1 MKEKR
6 LLNALGQVDDQY
18 IEEASLDRPVKKP
31 GWLKWAA
38 MAACLCLIAVAAL
51 LIPGTLAPASENDQY
66 LDGGNK
72 GSYLDGD
79 PDGYGKAGDLAPM
92 VCVNRI
98 VYQIAANQPDLTGK
112 EDEFVYLGEIVS
124 MVSSSQK
131 PTEDFQANDEIIGC
145 KVYQYDGE
153 NVVIEINGQYWL
165 YELLFVYIK

>member
-18 IEEASLDRPVKKP
+18 IEEASLGRHAKKP
-31 GWLKWAA
+31 GWLTWAT

-51 LIPGTLAPASENDQY
+51 LIPGTFAPASENNQY
-66 LDGGNK
+66 LDAGNK
-72 GSYLDGD
+72 DPSLDGD
-79 PDGYGKAGDLAPM
+79 PAGYGKAGDIAPI
-92 VCVNRI
+92 VCVNRT
-98 VYQIAANQPDLTGK
+98 VYKIAASQPDLLGK

-124 MVSSSQK
+124 MVSSSRP

-153 NVVIEINGQYWL
+153 NVVVEMDGQYWL
-165 YELLFVYIK
+165 YEQLYVYEK